1 MQDESFEVHML
12 FWIYWLLVALLVL
25 GCALEVLRRDSG
37 WREAGTA
44 TLVLVPLLLRVLLV
58 K

>member
-1 MQDESFEVHML
+1 ML